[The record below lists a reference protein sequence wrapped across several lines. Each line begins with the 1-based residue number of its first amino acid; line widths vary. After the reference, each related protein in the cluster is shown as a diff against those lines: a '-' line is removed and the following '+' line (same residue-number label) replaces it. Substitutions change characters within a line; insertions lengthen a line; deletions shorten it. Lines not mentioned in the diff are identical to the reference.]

1 MIILLLYNFEMD
13 EDNSYDNEH
22 LGFHDYFLEE
32 FSNNCMISQFYGD
45 NPDNND
51 FNCEPSDDDHLFKN
65 NSENNNKHNSE
76 ITAPTSPY
84 TDKNQDNKEK
94 DIKIINDTN
103 NINKVDINID
113 NKDTEDLNKKK
124 RGRRAVNDN
133 RVVVHTKYKE
143 DNMMRKIKTY
153 FMKFLFVQLN
163 KSLKFT
169 YRKFKEIIKDVHVN
183 LNVDFN
189 IELMNMTI
197 KQIIEKYPLNK
208 RFNSSENEKSPNY
221 YLIQKIFEEDKE
233 KETIRILNSKYI
245 DIFDK
250 FRTNN
255 VNKFN
260 EYLKIKLKK
269 PVLTEED
276 KKYIKQT
283 DDLLFQYEQWFELKK
298 RKSRYL

>member
-13 EDNSYDNEH
+13 EDKSYDNEH
-22 LGFHDYFLEE
+22 LGFNDYFLDE

-76 ITAPTSPY
+76 ITAPTSPD
-84 TDKNQDNKEK
+84 TDKNQDNKKK

-113 NKDTEDLNKKK
+113 NKDTDDLNKKK

>member
-84 TDKNQDNKEK
+84 TDKNQDNKKK

-113 NKDTEDLNKKK
+113 NKDTDDLNKKK